1 MDYNKLA
8 TKTLSLITK
17 FGSLVTLSYYSPGT
31 YNTTEGSYSA
41 TTYTNLSVY
50 GVFDTIEGYN
60 GRQTRPTDI
69 ITTILS
75 EKVDAVAYIAASGIT
90 IPPTIADR
98 VTKMGERYEIVGKQ
112 QLRPAEVSL
121 LFTLFLRRG

>member
-1 MDYNKLA
+1 MDYNKLSNR
-8 TKTLSLITK
+8 TLTLITK
-17 FGSLVTLSYYSPGT
+17 YGSSVTLSYFTAGTYSP
-31 YNTTEGSYSA
+31 TEGSYTTS
-41 TTYTNLSVY
+41 TYTDL
-50 GVFDTIEGYN
+50 GVFALFDTVEGYN

-75 EKVDAVAYIAASGIT
+75 EKIDAVAYIAASGIT
-90 IPPTIADR
+90 TPPTIADR
-98 VTKMGERYEIVGKQ
+98 ITKMGERYEIVGKQ